1 MTVGSLFAGIGGIE
15 LGFMQSGF
23 QVLWAVEK
31 DHNCC
36 LTYRHNHK
44 SIPMIEE
51 DVRNVNPSSLSAV
64 DIITAGFPCQP
75 FSVAGQQRGFS
86 DDRGNLYY
94 EVIRYVKALK
104 PRFVFL
110 ENVQNL
116 QEHDGGRTFI
126 IIHNALVENGYYIRY
141 RVMRASEYGNVP
153 QIRDRIY
160 IVAFRDIAECDA
172 FQFPESIPLTVSI
185 DDIVHRREEKHPI
198 YYCQE
203 SDPFFAKVSG
213 IVTDKSSIYRVY
225 HDSIKIT
232 KNHMCPTL
240 TASMGT
246 RKNQVPLVID
256 DYGIRKLTLR
266 ECLSFQGF
274 PTEFY
279 FPNTITIGDAYKQ
292 IGNSVCVTVIRR
304 IAEQIKELSK
314 TNDRRSSRPHLAGR

>member
-64 DIITAGFPCQP
+64 NIITAGFPCQP

-94 EVIRYVKALK
+94 EVIRYVKSLK

-126 IIHNALVENGYYIRY
+126 MIHNALVENGYYIRY
-141 RVMRASEYGNVP
+141 RVMRASEYKMKMDALRKKAGRPSQNNECPVVTNYYAA
-153 QIRDRIY
+153 DE
-160 IVAFRDIAECDA
+160 IA
-172 FQFPESIPLTVSI
+172 
-185 DDIVHRREEKHPI
+185 K
-198 YYCQE
+198 E
-203 SDPFFAKVSG
+203 SDD
-213 IVTDKSSIYRVY
+213 TE
-225 HDSIKIT
+225 
-232 KNHMCPTL
+232 MC
-240 TASMGT
+240 
-246 RKNQVPLVID
+246 RK
-256 DYGIRKLTLR
+256 Y
-266 ECLSFQGF
+266 
-274 PTEFY
+274 
-279 FPNTITIGDAYKQ
+279 A
-292 IGNSVCVTVIRR
+292 TVFT
-304 IAEQIKELSK
+304 S
-314 TNDRRSSRPHLAGR
+314 